1 MAVNGLTNVSA
12 KRGTTAKVKWGKA
25 KLAVKTGIFCGAP
38 RPVKRATTALAVVAV
53 VQFKPCLIS
62 QLALIL
68 NLRIPSYPPDCI
80 GL

>member
-53 VQFKPCLIS
+53 VQFKPWYVY
-62 QLALIL
+62 QLGL
-68 NLRIPSYPPDCI
+68 SYI
-80 GL
+80 

>member
-53 VQFKPCLIS
+53 VQFKPCIPWQGFNLQI
-62 QLALIL
+62 LA
-68 NLRIPSYPPDCI
+68 RGFCH
-80 GL
+80 

>member
-53 VQFKPCLIS
+53 VQFKPCRTTRAVIVAV
-62 QLALIL
+62 QQ
-68 NLRIPSYPPDCI
+68 RIP
-80 GL
+80 GRVVAV